1 MKSRDASNH
10 WEKTVGFRFARDVLS
25 ERILCPAPV
34 RRSSQADLAD
44 PDDRARCA
52 PVTVAPGDGL
62 HDNVAEGKTN
72 KAEIQCLKKISATGK
87 SRKRI
92 SPDLPSR
99 RMRIAKEPQSKVVVS
114 S

>member
-1 MKSRDASNH
+1 
-10 WEKTVGFRFARDVLS
+10 
-25 ERILCPAPV
+25 V
-34 RRSSQADLAD
+34 RAGYG
-44 PDDRARCA
+44 CA
-52 PVTVAPGDGL
+52 GDGL

-114 S
+114 PEDFLHPAKSLDVKFYGFSSRV